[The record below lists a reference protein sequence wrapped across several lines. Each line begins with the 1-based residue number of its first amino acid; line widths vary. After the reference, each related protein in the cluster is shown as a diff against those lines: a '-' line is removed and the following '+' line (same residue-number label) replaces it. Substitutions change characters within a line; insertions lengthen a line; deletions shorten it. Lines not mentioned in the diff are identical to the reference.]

1 MELTNIDIASFK
13 KQYLYELVDIYPQR
27 EIENIYLE
35 LVLEIKKWNKI
46 DFLLHEN
53 IYLIEAEVLFLQEA
67 LKKLKQNIPLQ
78 HIIGYVTF
86 HDLKIKVTK
95 DTLIPRPETE

>member
-1 MELTNIDIASFK
+1 MELTNINIFTLK

-35 LVLEIKKWNKI
+35 LILEIKKWKKI

-53 IYLIEAEVLFLQEA
+53 IYLIEAEVLFLKDA
-67 LKKLKQNIPLQ
+67 LEKLKQNIPLQ
-78 HIIGYVTF
+78 HIIGF
-86 HDLKIKVTK
+86 
-95 DTLIPRPETE
+95 

>member
-1 MELTNIDIASFK
+1 MELTNINISSLK

-35 LVLEIKKWNKI
+35 LILEIKKWNKI

-53 IYLIEAEVLFLQEA
+53 IYLIEAEVLFLKDA
-67 LKKLKQNIPLQ
+67 LEKLKA
-78 HIIGYVTF
+78 GA
-86 HDLKIKVTK
+86 
-95 DTLIPRPETE
+95 TLIQIYTGFIYEGPRLVKRINRAILKEC